1 MRISFLP
8 VIHIKN
14 TNGTYNMPP
23 NAQLTSVL
31 TYLKEGIKMTVRLF
45 PVVSNDRTRGNG
57 HKM

>member
-1 MRISFLP
+1 
-8 VIHIKN
+8 
-14 TNGTYNMPP
+14 MPP

-31 TYLKEGIKMTVRLF
+31 TYLKEGIKMNVRLF

>member
-1 MRISFLP
+1 
-8 VIHIKN
+8 
-14 TNGTYNMPP
+14 MPP

-31 TYLKEGIKMTVRLF
+31 TYLKEGIKMTIRLF

>member
-1 MRISFLP
+1 MRIPFLP

-14 TNGTYNMPP
+14 TNGIYNMPP
-23 NAQLTSVL
+23 NAQLTSEL
-31 TYLKEGIKMTVRLF
+31 MYLKEGIKMTIRLF